1 MEIFQNPY
9 RKNDLRIDLPAQ
21 IPMPSVDS
29 SKPLALLQQCPAATV
44 TPLVDAAHLAAKLG
58 VASVSVK
65 DERGR
70 MGLGSFKALG
80 AAYVI
85 ASDAAAAGG
94 DLRRALKGRTYVTS
108 SAGNHGL
115 SVAGGA
121 AVFGAKAVIYLSAT
135 VPESFA
141 ERLRKMGADVVRE
154 GAIYE
159 ESMVAAVEA
168 AQANGWS
175 LLSDT
180 SWATY
185 YEVPHLLME
194 GYNVLMAEV
203 FDQIAQVPTHVFLQA
218 GVGGLAGSASAMI
231 RDHWGDAVQVIVV
244 EPDFAPALMASAKA
258 GRAVAAEGPVSD
270 MGRLDCKEPSMIALK
285 ALCRDADIFVSISEE
300 EAFAAQPVLEAAGLS
315 ASTSGGAGLAAILA
329 GYDLPKDARVLAI
342 LSEGVS

>member
-9 RKNDLRIDLPAQ
+9 RKSDLRIDLPAQ

-29 SKPLALLQQCPAATV
+29 AKPLALLQQCPAATV
-44 TPLVDAAHLAAKLG
+44 TPLVDAADLAAKLG

-94 DLRRALKGRTYVTS
+94 DLRRALNGRTYVTS

-141 ERLRKMGADVVRE
+141 ERLRKMGADVVRA

-168 AQANGWS
+168 AEANGWS

-180 SWATY
+180 SWGAY

-203 FDQIAQVPTHVFLQA
+203 FDQIADVPTHVFLQA

-231 RDHWGDAVQVIVV
+231 RNHWGDAVQVIVV

-258 GRAVAAEGPVSD
+258 GRAVVAEGPVSD
-270 MGRLDCKEPSMIALK
+270 MGRLDCKEPSMIALQG
-285 ALCRDADIFVSISEE
+285 LCRDADVFVSISEE
-300 EAFAAQPVLEAAGLS
+300 EAFAAQPLLEAAGLA
-315 ASTSGGAGLAAILA
+315 ASTSGGAGLAAMLA
-329 GYDLPKDARVLAI
+329 GYNLPKDARVLAI
-342 LSEGVS
+342 LSEGIS